1 MEWKGMEWNGR
12 EGIEW
17 NRRAGNE
24 TGMVDWPHVFSYLP
38 FQCLPVQWQVPE
50 SDGPIIRHGHKP
62 REVFIE
68 AQRKDHPL
76 EENDIIETSN
86 ELRCRGHTVDMV
98 KSSSYNTVDVHS
110 ILLCGTDLAML

>member
-1 MEWKGMEWNGR
+1 MEWNRTDGNGMEWKGMEWNGR

-24 TGMVDWPHVFSYLP
+24 TGMVDWPDVFSYLP

-68 AQRKDHPL
+68 AERKDHPWRRM
-76 EENDIIETSN
+76 TSQKLPMN
-86 ELRCRGHTVDMV
+86 
-98 KSSSYNTVDVHS
+98 
-110 ILLCGTDLAML
+110 